1 MPWGEK
7 TVEKLR
13 EEFVLAAERSN
24 NFSEICREFGITRRT
39 GYKWMARA
47 VAAESL
53 SDRFSNRSTAPKN
66 VANKTPS
73 ETEVLILDCRK
84 ENPAWGGKTIRKVLE
99 NDGHSKLPCV
109 KTCNNILKRNGCID
123 PAESLKHK
131 PYQRFEREQCNE
143 LWQTDFKGDFAL
155 LDGSRC
161 FPLTIL
167 DDHSR
172 FSILIEAKLNTLG
185 VKDSFKRAFLTY
197 GMPDS
202 VLSDNGAQ
210 FAGFRGG
217 YASFERWL
225 MDYQILPIHGRI
237 MHPQTQGK
245 IERFHRTMNQ
255 ELLKN
260 KSFHNLTD
268 VDTQLQ
274 SWRRKY
280 NELRPHEALGLKSP
294 AQVYVPSERIYRDE
308 PDKFEYSGLYPIRK
322 VNNWGYLRFEPVQVY
337 LSETMAN
344 TYLEIR
350 PGCSDDSFLICY
362 RQFKIAEIDAA
373 SKKLINRKISRL

>member
-1 MPWGEK
+1 M
-7 TVEKLR
+7 
-13 EEFVLAAERSN
+13 
-24 NFSEICREFGITRRT
+24 CRASVDEPASG
-39 GYKWMARA
+39 
-47 VAAESL
+47 
-53 SDRFSNRSTAPKN
+53 RFINRSTAPKN
-66 VANKTPS
+66 LANKTSS
-73 ETEVLILDCRK
+73 EIEKLITECRE

-99 NDGHSKLPCV
+99 NTGQEHLPCV

-131 PYQRFEREQCNE
+131 PYIRFEREKCNE

-172 FSILIEAKLNTLG
+172 FSIQIEAKPNTQG
-185 VKDSFKRAFLTY
+185 VKDNFRQAFFSY

-202 VLSDNGAQ
+202 VLSDNGPQ
-210 FAGFRGG
+210 YSGFKGG
-217 YASFERWL
+217 YTTFERWL
-225 MDYQILPIHGRI
+225 MDHEILPIHGRI

-260 KSFHNLTD
+260 RSFLNLAEAD
-268 VDTQLQ
+268 MHLQ
-274 SWRRKY
+274 NWRRKY
-280 NELRPHEALGLKSP
+280 NEIRPHEALGLKPP
-294 AQVYVPSERIYRDE
+294 AQIYVPSAREYSDT
-308 PDKFEYSGLYPIRK
+308 PNKFEYSGLFPVRK
-322 VNNWGYLRFEPVQVY
+322 VNNWGYLRFEPIRIY
-337 LSETMAN
+337 LSETMAD

-350 PGCSDDSFLICY
+350 PGDKDDSFIICY
-362 RQFKIAEIDAA
+362 RNFKIAEIDAA
-373 SKKLINRKISRL
+373 SCKLINRKISRL